1 MADVMDSDVLDSGL
15 TATAA
20 PDRYGTAGRRG
31 VRAVRRV
38 VAATNTETRVG
49 VAIVA
54 VLVLAAVL
62 APVISPAPPDSL
74 NILDALKGPSL
85 AHPFGTDYVGRDIL
99 ARSLYGARIDLLV
112 VFIVTYTGLVV
123 GVLAGMIA
131 GYYGGWADSLV
142 GRIADSAIAFPFII
156 LVLVVISIT
165 GSGLRGIALG
175 IVLVGW
181 ALYARLARSEM
192 LSLREQQ
199 FMLAT
204 KSLGYTNRRAI
215 FRHALPNVIRSS
227 LVYSTVDILV
237 NLLVIASMSYLGFGP
252 QEPSPDLG
260 GVIAAGQSYLL
271 NAWWITTLP
280 GIYVVLFGFGVSLI
294 GDGLSHGEVTVGLK

>member
-1 MADVMDSDVLDSGL
+1 MPDVLGSAL
-15 TATAA
+15 AA
-20 PDRYGTAGRRG
+20 PAPSPAADRSTWYFRAA
-31 VRAVRRV
+31 RAVREV
-38 VAATNTETRVG
+38 AAATNVETRLG
-49 VAIVA
+49 AGIVL
-54 VLVLAAVL
+54 VVVLAAVL
-62 APVISPAPPDSL
+62 APWISPARPDTL
-74 NILDALKGPSL
+74 NIVDALHGPSL
-85 AHPFGTDYVGRDIL
+85 AHPFGTDYVGRDVL
-99 ARSLYGARIDLLV
+99 ARTLYGARIDFLV
-112 VFIVTYTGLVV
+112 VFVVTYIGLTV
-123 GVLAGMIA
+123 GVLLGMVA
-131 GYYGGWADSLV
+131 GYYGGWTDTLV
-142 GRIADSAIAFPFII
+142 GRAADSAIAFPFII

-165 GSGLRGIALG
+165 GSGLKGIGLG

-192 LSLREQQ
+192 LSLREEQ

-215 FRHALPNVIRSS
+215 FRHAFPNVVRSS

-280 GIYVVLFGFGVSLI
+280 GIFVVLFGFGVSLI
-294 GDGLSHGEVTVGLK
+294 GDGLSHGEVTVGLR

>member
-1 MADVMDSDVLDSGL
+1 MAEILRTTV
-15 TATAA
+15 AA
-20 PDRYGTAGRRG
+20 PAPAAGRGGWYVRTT
-31 VRAVRRV
+31 RAVRR
-38 VAATNTETRVG
+38 AGGATNLETRLG
-49 VAIVA
+49 AAIVT
-54 VLVLAAVL
+54 VLVLAALL
-62 APVISPAPPDSL
+62 APWISPAKPDAL

-85 AHPFGTDYVGRDIL
+85 AHPFGTDYVGRDVL
-99 ARSLYGARIDLLV
+99 ARTLYGARVDFLV
-112 VFIVTYTGLVV
+112 VFVVTYIGLTV
-123 GVLAGMIA
+123 GALAGMIA
-131 GYYGGWADSLV
+131 GYYGGWLDALV
-142 GRIADSAIAFPFII
+142 GRAADSAIAFPFII

-165 GSGLRGIALG
+165 GSGLKGIALG

-192 LSLREQQ
+192 LSLREEQ

-215 FRHALPNVIRSS
+215 FRHALPNVVRSS

-252 QEPSPDLG
+252 QQPHPDLG
-260 GVIAAGQSYLL
+260 GLIADGQSYLL

-280 GIYVVLFGFGVSLI
+280 GLFVVLFGFGVSLI

>member
-1 MADVMDSDVLDSGL
+1 MADLLDSPV
-15 TATAA
+15 AVPA
-20 PDRYGTAGRRG
+20 PPPVAEGGAWYLRMSRRARDVAG
-31 VRAVRRV
+31 
-38 VAATNTETRVG
+38 ATNVETRLG
-49 VAIVA
+49 FAIVA
-54 VLVLAAVL
+54 VLVLAALL
-62 APVISPAPPDSL
+62 APWISPGKPDTV
-74 NILDALKGPSL
+74 NILQALKPPSL
-85 AHPFGTDYVGRDIL
+85 AHPFGTDYVGRDVL
-99 ARSLYGARIDLLV
+99 ARSLYGARVDLLV
-112 VFIVTYTGLVV
+112 VFIVTYIGLAV
-123 GVLAGMIA
+123 GVLAGMVA
-131 GYYGGWADSLV
+131 GYYGGWIDAVV
-142 GRIADSAIAFPFII
+142 GRAADSAIAFPFII

-165 GSGLRGIALG
+165 GSGLKGIALG

-192 LSLREQQ
+192 LSLREEQ

-204 KSLGYTNRRAI
+204 RSLGYTNRRAI
-215 FRHALPNVIRSS
+215 FRHAFPNVVRSS

-280 GIYVVLFGFGVSLI
+280 GIFVVLFGFGVSLI

>member
-1 MADVMDSDVLDSGL
+1 MAEALR
-15 TATAA
+15 TAVAPAA
-20 PDRYGTAGRRG
+20 PATGRGGSYVRTAHALRRAG
-31 VRAVRRV
+31 
-38 VAATNTETRVG
+38 AATNLETRLG
-49 VAIVA
+49 AAIVA

-62 APVISPAPPDSL
+62 APWISPAKPDAL
-74 NILDALKGPSL
+74 NILNALKSPSL
-85 AHPFGTDYVGRDIL
+85 AHPFGTDYVGRDVL
-99 ARSLYGARIDLLV
+99 ARTLYGARIDFLV
-112 VFIVTYTGLVV
+112 VFAVTYIGLTV
-123 GVLAGMIA
+123 GALAGMVA
-131 GYYGGWADSLV
+131 GYYGRWLDALI
-142 GRIADSAIAFPFII
+142 GRTADSAIAFPFII

-165 GSGLRGIALG
+165 GSGLKGIALG

-181 ALYARLARSEM
+181 ALYARLARSET
-192 LSLREQQ
+192 LSLREEQ

-252 QEPSPDLG
+252 QQPHPDLG
-260 GVIAAGQSYLL
+260 GLIADGQSYLL

-280 GIYVVLFGFGVSLI
+280 GLFVVLFGFGVSLI

>member
-1 MADVMDSDVLDSGL
+1 MADLLDSPIAVPISEPGR
-15 TATAA
+15 
-20 PDRYGTAGRRG
+20 PIGGGTWYTRPGRR
-31 VRAVRRV
+31 AYAL
-38 VAATNTETRVG
+38 VAGTNSETRLG
-49 VAIVA
+49 AGIVA
-54 VLVLAAVL
+54 VLVLAALL
-62 APVISPAPPDSL
+62 APWISPAKPDAL
-74 NILDALKGPSL
+74 NILDALHGPSL
-85 AHPFGTDYVGRDIL
+85 AHPFGTDYVGRDVL
-99 ARSLYGARIDLLV
+99 ARTLYGARVDFIV
-112 VFIVTYTGLVV
+112 IFIVTYIGLTV
-123 GVLAGMIA
+123 GVLAGMAA
-131 GYYGGWADSLV
+131 GYYGGWWDAVV
-142 GRIADSAIAFPFII
+142 GRAADSAIAFPFII

-165 GSGLRGIALG
+165 GSGLRGIGIG

-192 LSLREQQ
+192 LSLREEQ

-215 FRHALPNVIRSS
+215 FRHALPNIVRSS

-252 QEPSPDLG
+252 QEPHPDLG
-260 GVIAAGQSYLL
+260 GVIAAGQPYLL

-294 GDGLSHGEVTVGLK
+294 GDGLSHGDMTVGLR